1 MAPAPPSVEVLAPSV
16 VEVVVVVVAAGSDSP
31 EMALKGLGMGGMLMC
46 GGLIL
51 PFLRAYQTMMPMRQ
65 PKLRMKK
72 SWMNLSVAM
81 RRPKACHVVMA
92 KGLGRD
98 T

>member
-1 MAPAPPSVEVLAPSV
+1 
-16 VEVVVVVVAAGSDSP
+16 
-31 EMALKGLGMGGMLMC
+31 MC
-46 GGLIL
+46 GGLIF
-51 PFLRAYQTMMPMRQ
+51 PFLTAYQTMMPMRQ

-81 RRPKACHVVMA
+81 RRPNAWGVCVGGDRIAKADERA
-92 KGLGRD
+92 RELARFRPQ